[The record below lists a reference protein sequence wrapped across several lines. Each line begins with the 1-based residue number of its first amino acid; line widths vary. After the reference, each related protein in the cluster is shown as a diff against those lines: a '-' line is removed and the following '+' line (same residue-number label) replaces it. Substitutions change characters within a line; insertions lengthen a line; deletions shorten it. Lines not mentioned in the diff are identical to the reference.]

1 MATNAFQYSDLK
13 FLITIKSEGFDI
25 DRDDYTIVLKRGSKD
40 DVTIDKSKIVV
51 DGGNHYLCVTKE
63 QLASLG
69 TGDIFMVVYAEVPD
83 SDFEDSMRSEV
94 DKQLLCHIER
104 V

>member
-1 MATNAFQYSDLK
+1 MADTVFQFSDLK
-13 FLITIKSEGFDI
+13 FLITINSEGFDI
-25 DRDDYTIVLKRGSKD
+25 DRDDYRIVLKRGSKD
-40 DVTIDKSKIVV
+40 EVQIDKSAIVV
-51 DGGNHYLCVTKE
+51 DGSNHYLCVTKE

-69 TGDIFMVVYAEVPD
+69 TGDIYMVVYAEVPD

-94 DKQLLCHIER
+94 YKLLLCHIER

>member
-1 MATNAFQYSDLK
+1 MVTNAFQYSDLK
-13 FLITIKSEGFDI
+13 FLITINSEGFDI
-25 DRDDYTIVLKRGSKD
+25 DRDDYRIVLKKGSKD
-40 DVTIDKSKIVV
+40 YVKIDKSAIAV
-51 DGGNHYLCVTKE
+51 DGSNHYLCVTKE

-69 TGDIFMVVYAEVPD
+69 TGDVYMVVYAEVPD

-94 DKQLLCHIER
+94 FKMLLCQIER